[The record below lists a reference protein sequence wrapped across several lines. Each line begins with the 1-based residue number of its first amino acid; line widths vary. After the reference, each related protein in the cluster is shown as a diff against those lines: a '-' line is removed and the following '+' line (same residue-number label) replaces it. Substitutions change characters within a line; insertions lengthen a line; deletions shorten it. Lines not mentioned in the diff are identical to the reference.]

1 MWTWNGSGP
10 LSAAALNY
18 TRPPSWGADQV
29 HVLTLEEGRTGGER
43 AESCILINIEISHVR
58 LRVRSAVDGRLD
70 R

>member
-1 MWTWNGSGP
+1 MEWEWSSLP
-10 LSAAALNY
+10 SAAALNY

-29 HVLTLEEGRTGGER
+29 HVLTLEKGRREGER